1 MVNKLLFVLFLILTV
16 VMLVQSIQI
25 VVCHF
30 DRLNDYGFG
39 FLIGKVFLFLISGT
53 LSYWLG
59 KKIFA
64 SDS

>member
-1 MVNKLLFVLFLILTV
+1 MVNKLLFVLFLILAI

-25 VVCHF
+25 VVYHF
-30 DRLNDYGFG
+30 DRLNDYGLG
-39 FLIGKVFLFLISGT
+39 FLVGKVFLFLMSGI
-53 LSYWLG
+53 LSFWLG